1 MIILFTRTQSSSQH
15 LSLALKACHTDTLH
29 LKMYKLSWRETC
41 TTTVSK
47 ILWEILQ
54 KWLLACFWATMCLF
68 WVLPATA
75 TVCRISKV
83 TRLHV
88 SLKRCMENIF
98 SSGSSIYYPCWQ
110 TAWCGCGT
118 GFADVAVG
126 TCPGICSSMRVSQS
140 PSWWPQP
147 WWEFPLWSPP
157 TTRYL
162 SSSGN
167 KSSWIW
173 YQCR

>member
-1 MIILFTRTQSSSQH
+1 
-15 LSLALKACHTDTLH
+15 
-29 LKMYKLSWRETC
+29 
-41 TTTVSK
+41 
-47 ILWEILQ
+47 
-54 KWLLACFWATMCLF
+54 
-68 WVLPATA
+68 
-75 TVCRISKV
+75 
-83 TRLHV
+83 
-88 SLKRCMENIF
+88 MENIF

-173 YQCR
+173 YQCRLTPGKVLMETNSLYLRLPWGVLLQTSWIYSSLSPHGLCRDQIQSIVEPSNMHFCSVLVSCPTSFRLQLHL